1 MARER
6 TRLKAELTGDGIRAT
21 CLIKHPMETG
31 NRLDSSGNKIPIHY
45 IKFVKFSVNG
55 EHVGTLNLGPGVSA
69 DPYLSLDIADVKAGD
84 TLAMQWEDNRG
95 ESDAVERVVE

>member
-1 MARER
+1 MARKR
-6 TRLKAELTGDGIRAT
+6 TRLKTEKIDNGVRAT

-31 NRLDSSGNKIPIHY
+31 NRLGSDGAKIPIHY

-69 DPYLSLDIADVKAGD
+69 DPYLSLDIADVASGD
-84 TLAMQWEDNRG
+84 TISLHWEDNKG
-95 ESDAVERVVE
+95 ESDTVEKAVK

>member
-1 MARER
+1 MARKR
-6 TRLKAELTGDGIRAT
+6 TRLKAEITAGGIRAT

-31 NRLDSSGNKIPIHY
+31 NRLDADGNKIPIHY
-45 IKFVKFSVNG
+45 IKFVKFTVNG

-69 DPYLSLDIADVKAGD
+69 DPYLSLDIAGVKAGD

>member
-1 MARER
+1 MARKR
-6 TRLKAELTGDGIRAT
+6 TRLKTEKVDGGIRIT

-31 NRLDSSGNKIPIHY
+31 NRLDSDGNKIPIHY
-45 IKFVKFSVNG
+45 IKYVKFSING

-84 TLAMQWEDNRG
+84 TLALQWEDNKG
-95 ESDAVERVVE
+95 ESETVERVVE

>member
-1 MARER
+1 MARKR
-6 TRLKAELTGDGIRAT
+6 TRLKTEKTADGIRAT

-31 NRLDSSGNKIPIHY
+31 NRLGSDGNKIPIHY

-69 DPYLSLDIADVKAGD
+69 DPYLAMDIVGVASGDKVSLE
-84 TLAMQWEDNRG
+84 WEDNKG
-95 ESDAVERVVE
+95 ETETVERAVK

>member
-1 MARER
+1 MARKR
-6 TRLKAELTGDGIRAT
+6 TRVKTEKTDNGIKVT

-31 NRLDSSGNKIPIHY
+31 NRLGADGAKIPIHY

-69 DPYLSLDIADVKAGD
+69 DPYLSMDIAGAASGD
-84 TLAMQWEDNRG
+84 KVSLMWEDNKG
-95 ESDAVERVVE
+95 DTETVETTVK

>member
-1 MARER
+1 MARKR

-84 TLAMQWEDNRG
+84 TLAIQWEDNRG